1 MTDTN
6 KESCP
11 TKTALLSDWQTTT
24 EAYSK
29 AVAELSYNI
38 GTVPKSEYEKLS
50 KHAEK
55 ARRRSFEAKANL
67 ESHAR
72 AHGCYGKDG
81 EAAA

>member
-1 MTDTN
+1 MTDAN

-11 TKTALLSDWQTTT
+11 TKTALLSDWQTAT

-29 AVAELSYNI
+29 AIAELSRKI

-50 KHAEK
+50 RHAEA
-55 ARRRSFEAKANL
+55 ARRYSLEAKANL
-67 ESHAR
+67 EAHAR
-72 AHGCYGKDG
+72 AHGCDGKDD